1 MTSMNAPRTLMKSV
15 WSSSLM
21 TLAATGIIAAAEW
34 EPIAPLPVPNGGFAA
49 GAVQGQIVIA
59 GGTTWKDDVKVW
71 LDDVW
76 AYDAS
81 ANKWKSLGKLPNPL
95 AYGVSAEVDDGL
107 LIAGGF
113 DGKQSR
119 TEVLK
124 IGADKKVSN
133 TSQRLVEGTSLAV
146 GGLLGEGSER
156 SLYVFGGSLDPA
168 KLDGVLSFGQRVSLK
183 TDKAERLPEDKAAQL
198 FISTGAVG
206 GDAYYAFTSARAT
219 SLTTVENLSDAR
231 VFRAGNMAWSPI
243 RPYPM
248 PWRGVTALRLDDTQI
263 YLAGGYGGD
272 PESFRSAA
280 FVYNTKKNN
289 YRIGKSLPI
298 AAMVGL
304 VSDGKYVYCLGGE
317 DAKKHRTDKCWRIP
331 LAELLK
337 P

>member
-1 MTSMNAPRTLMKSV
+1 M
-15 WSSSLM
+15 SLS
-21 TLAATGIIAAAEW
+21 ATGMIAAAEW
-34 EPIAPLPVPNGGFAA
+34 ELIAPLPAPNGGFAA

-76 AYDAS
+76 LYDAA
-81 ANKWKSLGKLPNPL
+81 ANQWRSLGKLPNPL
-95 AYGVSAEVDDGL
+95 AYGVTAEVEDGL

-124 IGADKKVSN
+124 IDADRKV
-133 TSQRLVEGTSLAV
+133 TTTPLQLPQGTSLAA
-146 GGLLGEGSER
+146 GGLLGSGAQK
-156 SLYVFGGSLDPA
+156 SLFVFGGSPDPA
-168 KLDGVLSFGQRVSLK
+168 KLDSVLPFGQKVSLESGK
-183 TDKAERLPEDKAAQL
+183 IEGLLEDPSVHL
-198 FISTGAVG
+198 FISTGATS
-206 GDAYYAFTSARAT
+206 GDALYVFTSARAT
-219 SLTTVENLSDAR
+219 SATTVENLSDAR
-231 VFRAGNMAWSPI
+231 VFRAATKRWTSI

-248 PWRGVTALRLDDTQI
+248 PWRGVTALKLDDTQI

-280 FVYNTKKNN
+280 FIYDIKANK
-289 YRIGKSLPI
+289 YRLGKSLPI

>member
-1 MTSMNAPRTLMKSV
+1 M
-15 WSSSLM
+15 
-21 TLAATGIIAAAEW
+21 IAAAEW

-76 AYDAS
+76 IYDA
-81 ANKWKSLGKLPNPL
+81 ATNQWKPLGKLPHPL
-95 AYGVSAEVDDGL
+95 AYGVAAEVEEGL

-113 DGKQSR
+113 DGKQAR
-119 TEVLK
+119 DEVLK
-124 IGADKKVSN
+124 IDADRKIAI
-133 TSQRLVEGTSLAV
+133 TPHELSQGTSLAV
-146 GGLLGEGSER
+146 GGLLGSGIHK
-156 SLYVFGGSLDPA
+156 SLFVFGGSPDPA
-168 KLDGVLSFGQRVSLK
+168 KLDGVLPFGQQVLLDAGK
-183 TDKAERLPEDKAAQL
+183 TEQLPEDKSVHL
-198 FISTGAVG
+198 FISTGAVSG
-206 GDAYYAFTSARAT
+206 NLFYAFTSARAT
-219 SLTTVENLSDAR
+219 SATTVENLSEAR
-231 VFRAGNMAWSPI
+231 VFRAETKVWTPI

-280 FVYNTKKNN
+280 FVYDTKKNT
-289 YRIGKSLPI
+289 YRLGKSLPI
-298 AAMVGL
+298 AAMIGL

-331 LAELLK
+331 QEELLK

>member
-1 MTSMNAPRTLMKSV
+1 MNAPRILMKSV
-15 WSSSLM
+15 WSSALM
-21 TLAATGIIAAAEW
+21 TFTATGMIAAAEW
-34 EPIAPLPVPNGGFAA
+34 EPIAPLPVPNGGFAT

-76 AYDAS
+76 VYDAA
-81 ANKWKSLGKLPNPL
+81 ANQWKSLGKLPNPL
-95 AYGVSAEVDDGL
+95 AYGVSAEIDDGL

-124 IGADKKVSN
+124 IGAEKKIS
-133 TSQRLVEGTSLAV
+133 TTPHRLAAGTGLAV
-146 GGLLGEGSER
+146 GGLLGQGSES
-156 SLYVFGGSLDPA
+156 SLYVFGGSPDPA
-168 KLDGVLSFGQRVSLK
+168 KLDGVLPFGQRVSLK
-183 TDKAERLPEDKAAQL
+183 TDKPELLPENKSVHL
-198 FISTGAVG
+198 FISTGCVC
-206 GDAYYAFTSARAT
+206 GDAFYAFTSARAT
-219 SLTTVENLSDAR
+219 SPTTVENLSDAR
-231 VFRAGNMAWSPI
+231 VFRPETMTWSPI

-248 PWRGVTALRLDDTQI
+248 SWRGVTALRLDDSQI

-272 PESFRSAA
+272 PDSFRSAA

-289 YRIGKSLPI
+289 YRLGKALPI

-331 LAELLK
+331 LSELLK
-337 P
+337 Q